1 MKEAATAGDV
11 CTRNVVV
18 APASLSVDEAA
29 RLMRER
35 HVGCVVVVEQ
45 GDGGRLPAGI
55 LTDRDIVT
63 AVVAKDV
70 DPKTLRVGDVMSA
83 TVAVVRAHDTLYD
96 VLSQMRR
103 HGVRRIPVIDAH
115 GMLAGI
121 VSQDD
126 VLSAIAGEL
135 QALASIAPREQV
147 RERSA
152 RP

>member
-1 MKEAATAGDV
+1 MKQAATAADL
-11 CTRNVVV
+11 CTREVV
-18 APASLSVDEAA
+18 ACPPSLSVDEAA

-35 HVGCVVVVEQ
+35 HVGSVVVVEM

-83 TVAVVRAHDTLYD
+83 TVAVVRAHDTLCD

-115 GMLAGI
+115 GVLAGI

-135 QALASIAPREQV
+135 QALASV
-147 RERSA
+147 SA
-152 RP
+152 RGQHQEALTRP

>member
-1 MKEAATAGDV
+1 MKQAATAADL
-11 CTRNVVV
+11 CTREVV
-18 APASLSVDEAA
+18 ACPPSLSVDEAA
-29 RLMRER
+29 RLMREH
-35 HVGCVVVVEQ
+35 HVGSVVVVEM

-63 AVVAKDV
+63 AVVARDV

-83 TVAVVRAHDTLYD
+83 TVAVVRANDTLYD

-115 GMLAGI
+115 GVLAGLI
-121 VSQDD
+121 SRDD

-135 QALASIAPREQV
+135 QALASVPQRGQHQEAL
-147 RERSA
+147 A

>member
-1 MKEAATAGDV
+1 MKQAATAADL
-11 CTRNVVV
+11 CTREVV
-18 APASLSVDEAA
+18 ACPPSLSVDEAA

-35 HVGCVVVVEQ
+35 HVGSLVVVER

-70 DPKTLRVGDVMSA
+70 DPKTLRVGDVMST

-115 GMLAGI
+115 GVLAGL

-135 QALASIAPREQV
+135 QALASVSQRGQHQEM
-147 RERSA
+147 RT

>member
-1 MKEAATAGDV
+1 
-11 CTRNVVV
+11 
-18 APASLSVDEAA
+18 
-29 RLMRER
+29 MRER
-35 HVGCVVVVEQ
+35 HVGSVVVVEM

-70 DPKTLRVGDVMSA
+70 DPKTLRVGDVMST

-115 GMLAGI
+115 GVLAGL

-135 QALASIAPREQV
+135 QALASVSQRGQHQEM
-147 RERSA
+147 RT

>member
-1 MKEAATAGDV
+1 MKQAATAADL
-11 CTRNVVV
+11 CTREVV
-18 APASLSVDEAA
+18 ACPPSLSVDEAA

-35 HVGCVVVVEQ
+35 HVGSLVVVER

-83 TVAVVRAHDTLYD
+83 TVAVVRADDTLYD

-115 GMLAGI
+115 GVLAGL

-135 QALASIAPREQV
+135 QALASVSQRGQHQEM
-147 RERSA
+147 RT

>member
-1 MKEAATAGDV
+1 MKQAATAADL
-11 CTRNVVV
+11 CTREVV
-18 APASLSVDEAA
+18 ACPPSLSVDEAA

-35 HVGCVVVVEQ
+35 HVGSVVVVEM

-63 AVVAKDV
+63 AVVARDV

-115 GMLAGI
+115 GVLSGI

-135 QALASIAPREQV
+135 QALAAIAPHGRSL
-147 RERSA
+147 ERST